1 MVYDGGEGRR
11 DENKTALLEK
21 AHSKTNKSKVN
32 VVVGLVIFPVM
43 VSWFCPQVRCQI
55 FFKFIDLFFL

>member
-1 MVYDGGEGRR
+1 MAYDGGEGRR

-43 VSWFCPQVRCQI
+43 VS
-55 FFKFIDLFFL
+55 